1 MKLQHLLYEA
11 AKTAEEANEKQ
22 VAAIKIRNNIILF
35 STKRFIKAVD
45 RHLEAADLSEVQYNM
60 MDKLT
65 DSLSK
70 DCIVGQVSFTNIIPG
85 VLSMVGSSS
94 GVNKFGP
101 LVYEIVMQSIY
112 PAYLRSDSSL
122 KEGSRNVWNKM
133 YQRGDVEKKWVGSF
147 GGSPA
152 ASYDNLESSIVS
164 IPRNEKPAND
174 GVTITKGTKE
184 LLKIYLNNIH
194 PTAPTEDVFLDFL
207 RDNNID
213 INDHGNFYAYRT
225 TTGNTGPVK
234 TMFDL
239 GDQMKEY
246 MITKL
251 EATSDAVSEAFRVGS
266 NKHFSRMY
274 KSYG

>member
-22 VAAIKIRNNIILF
+22 IAAIKLRGNVILF
-35 STKRFIKAVD
+35 STKRFMKIVD
-45 RHLEAADLSEVQYNM
+45 KYREAADLSEVQYDM
-60 MDKLT
+60 MGKIKE
-65 DSLSK
+65 SLSQ
-70 DCIVGQVSFTNIIPG
+70 DCIVGQVSFHKTYNAA
-85 VLSMVGSSS
+85 LFMVGFSS

-101 LVYEIVMQSIY
+101 LVYEIVMQSVY

-147 GGSPA
+147 GSHTE
-152 ASYDNLESSIVS
+152 SYINLEDSIKS
-164 IPRNEKPAND
+164 IKKEMPSEGTNS
-174 GVTITKGTKE
+174 TKD
-184 LLKIYLNNIH
+184 LLKIYLRDIN
-194 PTAPTEDVFLDFL
+194 PTAPTEDVFLDFI

-213 INDHGNFYAYRT
+213 INNLGNFYAYRT
-225 TTGNTGPVK
+225 TTGYTGPVK

-239 GDQMKEY
+239 GDQMREY

-251 EATSDAVSEAFRVGS
+251 EATSDAVNEAFRGGA

-274 KSYG
+274 K

>member
-1 MKLQHLLYEA
+1 MKLEHLLYEA

-22 VAAIKIRNNIILF
+22 VAAIKIRDNIILF
-35 STKRFIKAVD
+35 STKRFIKIVD
-45 RHLEAADLSEVQYNM
+45 KHLEAANRSEVQYNL

-70 DCIVGQVSFTNIIPG
+70 DCIVGQVSYRKTTHGALF
-85 VLSMVGSSS
+85 MVGGSS

-101 LVYEIVMQSIY
+101 LVYEIVMQSVY
-112 PAYLRSDSSL
+112 PAYLRSDYSL

-152 ASYDNLESSIVS
+152 DSYDLLEDSIIS
-164 IPRNEKPAND
+164 IPKKEMPSE
-174 GVTITKGTKE
+174 GTKSTKD
-184 LLKIYLNNIH
+184 LLKIYLEDIH

-213 INDHGNFYAYRT
+213 INNLGNFYAYRT
-225 TTGNTGPVK
+225 KTGNTGPVK
-234 TMFDL
+234 AMFEL
-239 GDQMKEY
+239 GDQMREY
-246 MITKL
+246 MLTKL
-251 EATSDAVSEAFRVGS
+251 ETTSDAVSEAFRTGA

>member
-1 MKLQHLLYEA
+1 MKLQNLLYEA

-22 VAAIKIRNNIILF
+22 VAAIKIRDNIILF
-35 STKRFIKAVD
+35 STKRFIKIVD
-45 RHLEAADLSEVQYNM
+45 KHLEAANRSEVQYNL

-70 DCIVGQVSFTNIIPG
+70 DCIVGQVSYRKTTHGALF
-85 VLSMVGSSS
+85 MVGSSS

-147 GGSPA
+147 GSHTE
-152 ASYDNLESSIVS
+152 SYINLEDSIIS
-164 IPRNEKPAND
+164 IPKKEMPSE
-174 GVTITKGTKE
+174 GTKSTKD
-184 LLKIYLNNIH
+184 LLKIYLEDIH

-213 INDHGNFYAYRT
+213 INNLGNFYAYRT
-225 TTGNTGPVK
+225 KTGNTGPVK
-234 TMFDL
+234 AMFEL
-239 GDQMKEY
+239 GDQMREY

-251 EATSDAVSEAFRVGS
+251 ETTSDAVSEVFRGGAR
-266 NKHFSRMY
+266 KHFSRMY

>member
-22 VAAIKIRNNIILF
+22 VAAIKIRDNIILF
-35 STKRFIKAVD
+35 STKRFMNIVD
-45 RHLEAADLSEVQYNM
+45 KNREAADLSEVQYNM
-60 MDKLT
+60 MDKIKE
-65 DSLSK
+65 SLSQ
-70 DCIVGQVSFTNIIPG
+70 DCIVGQVSYHKTYNAALF
-85 VLSMVGSSS
+85 MVGSSS

-101 LVYEIVMQSIY
+101 LVYEIVMQSVY

-152 ASYDNLESSIVS
+152 VSYDNLEDSIIS
-164 IPRNEKPAND
+164 IPKKEMPSE
-174 GVTITKGTKE
+174 GTKSTKD
-184 LLKIYLNNIH
+184 LLKIYLRDIH

-213 INDHGNFYAYRT
+213 INNLGNFYAYRT

-239 GDQMKEY
+239 GDQMREY

-251 EATSDAVSEAFRVGS
+251 EATSDAVNEAFRGGA

-274 KSYG
+274 K

>member
-22 VAAIKIRNNIILF
+22 IAAIKLRGNVILF
-35 STKRFIKAVD
+35 STKRFMKIVD
-45 RHLEAADLSEVQYNM
+45 KNREEADLSEVQYNM
-60 MDKLT
+60 MGKIKE
-65 DSLSK
+65 SLSQ
-70 DCIVGQVSFTNIIPG
+70 DCIVGQVSYDEVITG
-85 VLSMVGSSS
+85 ALYMVGNSS

-112 PAYLRSDSSL
+112 PAYLRSDASL
-122 KEGSRNVWNKM
+122 RKGSRNVWNKM

-147 GGSPA
+147 GGSHTE
-152 ASYDNLESSIVS
+152 SYDNLENSITS
-164 IPRNEKPAND
+164 IPRNEMPSE
-174 GVTITKGTKE
+174 GTKSTKD
-184 LLKIYLNNIH
+184 LLKIYLNKIH

-213 INDHGNFYAYRT
+213 INNHGNFYAYRT
-225 TTGNTGPVK
+225 TTGYTGPVK

-239 GDQMKEY
+239 GDQMREY

-251 EATSDAVSEAFRVGS
+251 EATSDAVSEVLRGGAS
-266 NKHFSRMY
+266 KHFVRMY
-274 KSYG
+274 K

>member
-22 VAAIKIRNNIILF
+22 IAAIKLRGSVILF
-35 STKRFIKAVD
+35 STKRFMKIVD
-45 RHLEAADLSEVQYNM
+45 KHREEADLSEVQYNM
-60 MDKLT
+60 MGKIKE
-65 DSLSK
+65 SLSK

-101 LVYEIVMQSIY
+101 LVYEIVMQSVY

-184 LLKIYLNNIH
+184 LLKIYLRDIH

-213 INDHGNFYAYRT
+213 INNLGNFYAYRT

-239 GDQMKEY
+239 GDQMREY

-251 EATSDAVSEAFRVGS
+251 EATSDAVSEAFRGGA
-266 NKHFSRMY
+266 NLHFSRMY
-274 KSYG
+274 K

>member
-22 VAAIKIRNNIILF
+22 IAAIKLRGNVILF
-35 STKRFIKAVD
+35 STKRFIKIVD
-45 RHLEAADLSEVQYNM
+45 KNREAADLSEVQYNM
-60 MDKLT
+60 MGKIKE
-65 DSLSK
+65 SLSQ
-70 DCIVGQVSFTNIIPG
+70 DCIVGQVSYEKFNTG
-85 VLSMVGSSS
+85 ALYMVGSSS

-112 PAYLRSDSSL
+112 PAYLRSDASL
-122 KEGSRNVWNKM
+122 KEGSRNVWNNM

-147 GGSPA
+147 GGSHTE
-152 ASYDNLESSIVS
+152 SYLNLENSIKS
-164 IPRNEKPAND
+164 IPANEMPSKGTNR
-174 GVTITKGTKE
+174 TKG
-184 LLKIYLNNIH
+184 LLKIYLRDIH

-213 INDHGNFYAYRT
+213 INNHGNLYAYRT
-225 TTGNTGPVK
+225 TTGYTGPVK

-251 EATSDAVSEAFRVGS
+251 EATSDAVSEVFRGGA
-266 NKHFSRMY
+266 NKHFGRMY
-274 KSYG
+274 K